1 MDDKFK
7 HSQILI
13 LPENIEQ
20 HNHDFNQVVITLSG
34 QTQFEIEGRGDV
46 VRAGQGCLVTA
57 DEQHAFS
64 GVGNNKILV
73 LNIPV
78 EGGDIQ
84 GGLAAEQPADVAQ
97 RSQILFAQSRYF
109 HLDSQAQTL
118 VNLLTTEMS
127 AHPEDLLLSK
137 ACTDTLICV
146 LQRHFR
152 SLGAE
157 RFRTRLNMDIIDQ
170 FIVAHCTHKI
180 SVMQLAGLVYLGE
193 SQFHLLFKE
202 QTGMTPHQYVLK
214 KRLEM
219 AKQLIS
225 ESSLSLAQIAQHCGF
240 SSQSSFTQAF
250 SNLYNIPPARYRR
263 DSL

>member
-1 MDDKFK
+1 MDDKLK

-13 LPENIEQ
+13 LPEHIEQ

-34 QTQFEIEGRGDV
+34 QTQFEIEGRGDI
-46 VRAGQGCLVTA
+46 VRAGQGCLVSA
-57 DEQHAFS
+57 DAQHAFS

-78 EGGDIQ
+78 EGEELQ
-84 GGLAAEQPADVAQ
+84 GGLANEQPVEVIQ
-97 RSQILFAQSRYF
+97 RSQQLFAQSRYF
-109 HLDSQAQTL
+109 HLDSQAQ
-118 VNLLTTEMS
+118 NLISVLTAEMS
-127 AHPEDLLLSK
+127 SHPEDLLLSK
-137 ACTDTLICV
+137 ACTDTLMCV

-152 SLGAE
+152 SFGAE
-157 RFRTRLNMDIIDQ
+157 RFRTRLNMDVIEQ
-170 FIVAHCTHKI
+170 YIVAHCTHKI
-180 SVMQLAGLVYLGE
+180 SVMQLAGLVFLGE

-225 ESSLSLAQIAQHCGF
+225 ESSLSLAQVAQNCGF

-263 DSL
+263 DNS

>member
-1 MDDKFK
+1 MTDKFK
-7 HSQILI
+7 SSQILI
-13 LPENIEQ
+13 LPEHMDQ
-20 HNHDFNQVVITLSG
+20 HDHDYNQVVITLTG
-34 QTQFEIEGRGDV
+34 QTQFEIEGAGDI

-57 DEQHAFS
+57 DSRHAFS
-64 GVGNNKILV
+64 GVGENKILV

-78 EGGDIQ
+78 ETAQDEAITD
-84 GGLAAEQPADVAQ
+84 QPNDVIQ
-97 RSQILFAQSRYF
+97 RSQSLFSQSRYF
-109 HLDSQAQTL
+109 HLDSEAQSL
-118 VNLLTTEMS
+118 IRVLTNEMS

-137 ACTDTLICV
+137 ACTDTLMCV

-152 SLGAE
+152 AFGTE
-157 RFRTRLNMDIIDQ
+157 RFRTRLNMDAIDQ
-170 FIVAHCTHKI
+170 YIITHCNSKI
-180 SVMQLAGLVYLGE
+180 SVMQLAGLVFLGE

-219 AKQLIS
+219 AKKLICDS
-225 ESSLSLAQIAQHCGF
+225 PLSLIQIAENCGF

-263 DSL
+263 NKL